1 MIPQKLKEILTNLK
15 SLDWLKQILQIA
27 NVYVVGGTIR
37 DAFLG
42 KPMKD
47 IDLIVEG
54 LSLEKIKDL
63 IRPYGKVDIVGES
76 FSVIKFKPSGFQ
88 GEPYDIATPRMDRK
102 IGKGHKGFEIIT
114 DGIDILTD
122 LKRRDFTI
130 NSIAVNIKNN
140 ELVDPFNG
148 IKDIDSQLLRATDE
162 RAFIEDPLR
171 ILRGIQFAARFGYKI
186 AYGTLR
192 LMKENAHLIK
202 TISGERIFEELMKIL
217 NKEGNTQIAL
227 NLLHETDVDKAFFDK
242 KMLNYD
248 KGFDYLDP
256 ISFFY
261 VLGLLGDVDPGDF
274 IRNRLKGDAKLEK
287 NVRTVNQIFSSL
299 PLITEEVDLRF
310 MLSKAFTASPKV
322 MDAVIL
328 PEEVNE
334 IILQMRLNKIPK
346 NLKDIAID
354 GDDVQRLSNYSAKG
368 PEVGLILEKVLRDAL
383 MNEFD
388 WGDREKSLL
397 YLKDLLY
404 NAN

>member
-171 ILRGIQFAARFGYKI
+171 ILRGIQFAARFDFSIEPNTMK
-186 AYGTLR
+186 
-192 LMKENAHLIK
+192 LMKQNSKLIK
-202 TISGERIFEELMKIL
+202 EISGERIFDELMKIL
-217 NKEGNTQIAL
+217 NKKGNTSLAL
-227 NLLHETDVDKAFFDK
+227 NLLNKTGVDKALFDK
-242 KMLNYD
+242 EMLIYGTND
-248 KGFDYLDP
+248 FKNLDP

-261 VLGLLGDVDPGDF
+261 VLGLLGNVNPANF
-274 IRNRLKGDAKLEK
+274 LKKRLKGDSKLEDG
-287 NVRTVNQIFSSL
+287 VRTLDNIITLL
-299 PLITEEVDLRF
+299 PKVSDEEDLKF
-310 MLSKAFTASPKV
+310 MLFKAFNKSPKV

-328 PEEVNE
+328 PAETYE
-334 IILQMRLNKIPK
+334 IVYDMRMNKIPVTEDDIQIRGEDIMK
-346 NLKDIAID
+346 IGNLKE
-354 GDDVQRLSNYSAKG
+354 G
-368 PEVGLILEKVLRDAL
+368 PEIGFIKERILRDAL
-383 MNEFD
+383 MNRFNWRNKD
-388 WGDREKSLL
+388 DSLE
-397 YLKDLLY
+397 YLVNLL
-404 NAN
+404 